1 MGKKEGKDMVECNFF
16 KNGFMNISMER
27 LEIPFHVCKN
37 ITLKCQHLY
46 NFPLFSTSFPQ
57 IAQLKTHRSKSFILQ
72 NILDVWKICIYL

>member
-1 MGKKEGKDMVECNFF
+1 MVECNFF
-16 KNGFMNISMER
+16 KNGFMNISME

-72 NILDVWKICIYL
+72 NILDIRNEYIYICKYIYTH